1 MYVQGTIFIQLLL
14 INNLLPFLQ
23 EIYLRLYS
31 KLTDKQ
37 CSCIITQLSQILNVV
52 YVDHVETSK

>member
-14 INNLLPFLQ
+14 TFLQ